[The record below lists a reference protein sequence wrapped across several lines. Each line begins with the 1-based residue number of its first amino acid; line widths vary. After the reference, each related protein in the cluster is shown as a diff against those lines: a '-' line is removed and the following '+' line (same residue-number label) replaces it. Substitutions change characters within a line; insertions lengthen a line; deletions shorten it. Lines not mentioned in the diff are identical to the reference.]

1 METIARRAVDVY
13 ELQIGRLRKS
23 LRHAKGKD
31 RTGITAQIKKYA
43 GLLNGDDGWRAR
55 LEALG
60 FDVQGG
66 QLDVSALTGEI
77 ADVQGTRPNIADVP
91 ATDPG
96 TADDA
101 GGGLTADQQ
110 AQLAQV
116 ERLQQIVS
124 AGDFLNA
131 SMLRTLA
138 PFDTNAVGRQVA
150 ASGGSASSSG
160 ILGGQSVDLGNG
172 MTAPAGTPVQVTQI
186 TINTLSPSDPQTLAA
201 VAKAANAGN
210 TYLGYV
216 PASNVP
222 LGV

>member
-1 METIARRAVDVY
+1 
-13 ELQIGRLRKS
+13 

-77 ADVQGTRPNIADVP
+77 ADVQGTRPNIADVSTT
-91 ATDPG
+91 TDPG
-96 TADDA
+96 TADA
-101 GGGLTADQQ
+101 GLTADQQ

-131 SMLRTLA
+131 SALRTLA
-138 PFDTNAVGRQVA
+138 LFDTNAVGRQVA
-150 ASGGSASSSG
+150 ASGGSAVPQAG
-160 ILGGQSVDLGNG
+160 VAAAGGGVDLGNG
-172 MTAPAGTPVQVTQI
+172 MTAPAGAAVNVV
-186 TINTLSPSDPQTLAA
+186 NFYSTLAPSPQQ
-201 VAKAANAGN
+201 AKEAADIVVKGM
-210 TYLGYV
+210 GYQGSV
-216 PASNVP
+216 PASNVN